1 MKKFLIILI
10 TVFSLSAASN
20 AQAKITLP
28 EKTDHEK
35 VNVYLFWS
43 STCSNCHNLIKYF
56 ATKAEEYTDYFE
68 IVTYQVNNDA
78 NNSAL
83 SNAIAEQVG
92 EDPGYVP
99 LVVIGDSYSVLGWSD
114 ELGETITKEALKAYQ
129 DDEYTDIVAKKVAD
143 EKLDVKT
150 TSFKDTCTAIG
161 VKYGASAESKLNGKI
176 VISFISAVVLLG
188 AGGLVVL
195 SKKK

>member
-10 TVFSLSAASN
+10 TVFSLVTIGDVD
-20 AQAKITLP
+20 AKIKLP

-43 STCSNCHNLIKYF
+43 STCTNCHNLIKYF
-56 ATKAEEYTDYFE
+56 ADKAEDYTDYFE

-92 EDPGYVP
+92 ENPGYVP
-99 LVVIGDSYSVLGWSD
+99 LVIIGDSYSVLGWSD
-114 ELGETITKEALKAYQ
+114 ELGETITEEALKAYQ
-129 DDEYTDIVAKKVAD
+129 DEEYTDIVAKKIED

-150 TSFKDTCTAIG
+150 TSFEDTCTAIG
-161 VKYGASAESKLNGKI
+161 VKYGASSESKLNGKV
-176 VISFISAVVLLG
+176 VICFVSAVVLLG
-188 AGGLVVL
+188 TGGLVII

>member
-1 MKKFLIILI
+1 MKKFLIILV
-10 TVFSLSAASN
+10 TVFSLFTVSN
-20 AQAKITLP
+20 VQAKITLP

-56 ATKAEEYTDYFE
+56 ASKADEYTDYFE
-68 IVTYQVNNDA
+68 IVTYQVNNNA

-92 EDPGYVP
+92 ENPGYVP
-99 LVVIGDSYSVLGWSD
+99 LVVIGNSYSVLGWGD

-129 DDEYTDIVAKKVAD
+129 DDDYTDIVAKKVED
-143 EKLDVKT
+143 EKLDVQT

-161 VKYGASAESKLNGKI
+161 VKYGANAESKLNGKV
-176 VISFISAVVLLG
+176 VICFISAVVLLG
-188 AGGLVVL
+188 AGGLVVV

>member
-10 TVFSLSAASN
+10 TAFSLVTIGDVD
-20 AQAKITLP
+20 AKIKLP

-56 ATKAEEYTDYFE
+56 ANKAEDYEDYFE

-92 EDPGYVP
+92 ENPGYVP
-99 LVVIGDSYSVLGWSD
+99 LVIIGDSYSVLGWSD
-114 ELGETITKEALKAYQ
+114 ELGETITEEALKAYQ
-129 DDEYTDIVAKKVAD
+129 DEDYTDIVAKKIED

-150 TSFKDTCTAIG
+150 TSFEDTCTAIG
-161 VKYGASAESKLNGKI
+161 VKYGASAESKLNGKV
-176 VISFISAVVLLG
+176 VICFISTVVLLG
-188 AGGLVVL
+188 TGGLVII